1 MKSLKE
7 YMTNVNEGMESDEVM
22 AIMAKHPEEVAKM
35 KQMGD
40 IDSGSDLYMELY
52 SYYSDEMPYGTQKAR
67 DGDPIEWI
75 MDRLDDLGM
84 MESQE
89 VNEDSVDSMK
99 QDKLNDMF
107 LALERL
113 NDEYDELEQMDRE
126 QTSSG
131 AGDLTDQLVTMG
143 KLISGLFQVLDRS
156 SKIVPEESK
165 EPTGSNPN
173 MEGSRM
179 GNMHIQNLR
188 KNAGLDYDPV
198 KN

>member
-7 YMTNVNEGMESDEVM
+7 YMTNVNEGMESDEVKR
-22 AIMAKHPEEVAKM
+22 IMMSYPEDVAKM
-35 KQMGD
+35 KA
-40 IDSGSDLYMELY
+40 SGELDMNSQLYMDLFG
-52 SYYSDEMPYGTQKAR
+52 YYQDEMPYGTQKAR
-67 DGDPIEWI
+67 DGDPVEWLET
-75 MDRLDDLGM
+75 RLDDLGM

-99 QDKLNDMF
+99 QAKLNDIFM
-107 LALERL
+107 ALEKL
-113 NDEYDELEQMDRE
+113 SDEVYELEALDAQQD
-126 QTSSG
+126 SSG
-131 AGDLTDQLVTMG
+131 VGDLTDQLTTMR
-143 KLISGLFQVLDRS
+143 KHIQGLYMVLDRS

-198 KN
+198 N

>member
-1 MKSLKE
+1 MQANRFHLGRVIE
-7 YMTNVNEGMESDEVM
+7 EINLDHIDSDL
-22 AIMAKHPEEVAKM
+22 M
-35 KQMGD
+35 KQ
-40 IDSGSDLYMELY
+40 
-52 SYYSDEMPYGTQKAR
+52 A
-67 DGDPIEWI
+67 
-75 MDRLDDLGM
+75 
-84 MESQE
+84 
-89 VNEDSVDSMK
+89 
-99 QDKLNDMF
+99 KLNDMF

-179 GNMHIQNLR
+179 GNIHIQNLR

>member
-7 YMTNVNEGMESDEVM
+7 YMTTTNEAMESDEVM
-22 AIMAKHPEEVAKM
+22 AIMSKHPEEVAKM

-40 IDSGSDLYMELY
+40 IDSRSDLYMELY
-52 SYYSDEMPYGTQKAR
+52 NYYSDEMPYGTQKAR
-67 DGDPIEWI
+67 DGDPTEWI
-75 MDRLDDLGM
+75 MTRLDDLGLV
-84 MESQE
+84 ESQE

-99 QDKLNDMF
+99 QAKLNDIFM
-107 LALERL
+107 ALEQL
-113 NDEYDELEQMDRE
+113 NNEYDELDQMDRDE
-126 QTSSG
+126 NSSG
-131 AGDLTDQLVTMG
+131 IGDLTDQLTTMR
-143 KLISGLFQVLDRS
+143 KHIQGLYMVLDRAG
-156 SKIVPEESK
+156 KVVPQESK

-188 KNAGLDYDPV
+188 KNAGLDLDPV

>member
-7 YMTNVNEGMESDEVM
+7 YMTTTNEAMESDEVM
-22 AIMAKHPEEVAKM
+22 AIMAKHPEDVAKM

-40 IDSGSDLYMELY
+40 MDSGSDLYTELY

-75 MDRLDDLGM
+75 MDRLDDLGLA
-84 MESQE
+84 ESQE

-99 QDKLNDMF
+99 QAKLNDMF

-131 AGDLTDQLVTMG
+131 VGDLTDQLTTMR

-156 SKIVPEESK
+156 SKVVPEESK
-165 EPTGSNPN
+165 
-173 MEGSRM
+173 
-179 GNMHIQNLR
+179 
-188 KNAGLDYDPV
+188 
-198 KN
+198 

>member
-7 YMTNVNEGMESDEVM
+7 YMTNVNEGMESDEVKRM
-22 AIMAKHPEEVAKM
+22 MMSYPEDVAKM
-35 KQMGD
+35 KQTGD
-40 IDSGSDLYMELY
+40 LDTDSQLYMDLFG
-52 SYYSDEMPYGTQKAR
+52 YYQDEMPYGTQKAR
-67 DGDPIEWI
+67 DGDPEEWI
-75 MDRLDDLGM
+75 MNRLDDLGM
-84 MESQE
+84 VESRE

-99 QDKLNDMF
+99 QAKLNDMF
-107 LALERL
+107 LALEKL

-131 AGDLTDQLVTMG
+131 VGDLTDQLVTMG
-143 KLISGLFQVLDRS
+143 KLISGLYAVLDRS
-156 SKIVPEESK
+156 GKIVPQESK

-198 KN
+198 N